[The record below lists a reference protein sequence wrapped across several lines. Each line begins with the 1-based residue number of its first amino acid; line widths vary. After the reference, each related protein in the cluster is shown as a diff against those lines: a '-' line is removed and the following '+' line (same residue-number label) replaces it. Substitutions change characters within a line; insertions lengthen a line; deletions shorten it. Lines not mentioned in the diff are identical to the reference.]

1 MKYIKISFTHI
12 ILLLVAISLFL
23 SAQMVI
29 QSNEDNFF
37 CVDETSCNQV
47 QNSIYG
53 EIMGFKVNK
62 LGTIGF
68 TLLFVAFLI
77 EYKHKKKTL
86 SLGLS
91 TLGALFALYFLY
103 IQFFVLK
110 TLCSQCLI
118 IDFSMLLIFYLAI
131 KQSPFSLK

>member
-1 MKYIKISFTHI
+1 
-12 ILLLVAISLFL
+12 
-23 SAQMVI
+23 
-29 QSNEDNFF
+29 
-37 CVDETSCNQV
+37 
-47 QNSIYG
+47 
-53 EIMGFKVNK
+53 MGFKVNK